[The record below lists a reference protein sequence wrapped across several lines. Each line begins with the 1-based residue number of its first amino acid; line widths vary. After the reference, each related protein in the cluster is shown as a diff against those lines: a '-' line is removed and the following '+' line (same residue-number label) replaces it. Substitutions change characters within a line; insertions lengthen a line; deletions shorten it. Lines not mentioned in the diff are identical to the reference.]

1 VGMMKG
7 VSIPRTSR
15 LDIDVPDAVKMG
27 SFANAFRVVEETGPD
42 CFLDFLVYS
51 AQEHRAEVVA
61 RVRVRRE
68 LLPAFRDLMEEVVE
82 GFGERMFVTGTN

>member
-1 VGMMKG
+1 MGMKG
-7 VSIPRTSR
+7 VPIPYASK
-15 LDIDVPDAVKMG
+15 LDIEVPDALKTG

-42 CFLDFLVYS
+42 CFLDFLSYS

-68 LLPAFRDLMEEVVE
+68 LLSAFRDLMEEVVE
-82 GFGERMFVTGTN
+82 DFGDRITVARTN